1 MQLNMASDYAV
12 RALLYLAY
20 VGRMAPASEVSE
32 KVGIPKQYLVTMSRK
47 LKNARL
53 IDAAPGAAGGY
64 YLARPAGGYY
74 LARPAGEI
82 AVLDIIRVTEG
93 SMKFS
98 RCTDYG
104 KACVGCH
111 EEKCPVRSLYE
122 ELQESVENLLGGVTL
137 ADLRD
142 RLCSSGRNYFEGAA
156 D

>member
-53 IDAAPGAAGGY
+53 IDAAPGA
-64 YLARPAGGYY
+64 AGGYY